1 MHLAGLPFF
10 KLASVVAN
18 CPNPTAHQ
26 STLSK
31 SLDTIHSLDS
41 LKVSN
46 SDKNRLSCGM
56 AAVMSQ
62 PPPPGPRSSNH
73 NAMKR
78 PPAPKRPSTAP
89 SRNSSA
95 KRHMDQNISSRTTN
109 RPKMIKLETG
119 SISIIAPA
127 SLRDVTT
134 FKKKHQL
141 GQGTYGTVNMGEEKD
156 TGEIVALK
164 RINTEQEENGF
175 PITAIRE
182 VKILKALNHT
192 NIVKLK
198 EIVTSKENDEIPKN
212 VFMVFEYLEYDLT
225 GILETREIRF
235 SQDHIKSWSQQLLS
249 GVHYMHTNK
258 IIHRDLKSSNLLI
271 NRKGELKIA
280 DWGLARSWNSEM
292 KRLTN
297 RVITLWYRPPELLLG
312 AVQYNTK
319 IDMWSVG
326 CIIAEM
332 FRRSGFLKGS
342 NESVQLD
349 LIFRTAGHPTV
360 KEWPNIHELCPLWK
374 KFEPQ
379 SNENFMPRRIREALK
394 SHIIHPKWMT
404 EKAKDLIDNLMILNP
419 DNRWSAFQALDADYF
434 FENPIV
440 KPAHKLNMKFTVL
453 SVHEWEA
460 RKKHEQLMMQ
470 RKAANGKAGK

>member
-1 MHLAGLPFF
+1 M
-10 KLASVVAN
+10 
-18 CPNPTAHQ
+18 
-26 STLSK
+26 
-31 SLDTIHSLDS
+31 
-41 LKVSN
+41 
-46 SDKNRLSCGM
+46 NRLRCGM
-56 AAVMSQ
+56 ATVTMVQ

-73 NAMKR
+73 KSGKR
-78 PPAPKRPSTAP
+78 PQPPPRPSAPPRKRQAERHVSSKNAVRPKLMKLDKGPISIMAP
-89 SRNSSA
+89 S
-95 KRHMDQNISSRTTN
+95 T
-109 RPKMIKLETG
+109 
-119 SISIIAPA
+119 
-127 SLRDVTT
+127 LRDVVT

-141 GQGTYGTVNMGEEKD
+141 GQGTYGTVNMGEDKD

-182 VKILKALNHT
+182 VKILKALNHP

-225 GILETREIRF
+225 GILETPEIRF

-258 IIHRDLKSSNLLI
+258 IIHRDLKASNLLI
-271 NRKGELKIA
+271 NKKGELKIA

-312 AVQYNTK
+312 AIQYDTK

-342 NESVQLD
+342 NEAVQLD
-349 LIFRTAGHPTV
+349 LIFRTCGHPTLD
-360 KEWPNIHELCPLWK
+360 KWPDIHKMCPLWK
-374 KFEPQ
+374 KFETEA
-379 SNENFMPRRIREALK
+379 NDNFIPRRIREALK
-394 SHIIHPKWMT
+394 SHLQYPKWMT

-419 DNRWSAFQALDADYF
+419 DDRWSAFQALDADYF
-434 FENPIV
+434 FEDPIV
-440 KPAHKLNMKFTVL
+440 KPAHKLNMKFSVS

-460 RKKHEQLMMQ
+460 RKKHEQMMMK
-470 RKAANGKAGK
+470 RKASNGKPSK